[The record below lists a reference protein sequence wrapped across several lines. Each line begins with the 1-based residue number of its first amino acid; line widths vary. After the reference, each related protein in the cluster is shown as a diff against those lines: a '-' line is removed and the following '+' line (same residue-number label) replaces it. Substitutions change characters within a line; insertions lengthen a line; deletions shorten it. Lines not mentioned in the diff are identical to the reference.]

1 MTTTILL
8 IIAYI
13 IAAVLATVAIF
24 NNDRLVEFEDRVF
37 AEFKERRKIRKY
49 ERCLD
54 TLREIRNGRN

>member
-1 MTTTILL
+1 MATTILL
-8 IIAYI
+8 IIAYT
-13 IAAVLATVAIF
+13 IAAVLATIAIF